1 MYLLIIS
8 LPLMSSIFGS
18 FLGEKLGP
26 KGAGILT
33 SSCIVLTSIL
43 SIICAYEVGICGS
56 PVYLY
61 VSDWINSEMFDANWG
76 FQFDALTVS
85 MLVLV
90 SVVSSLVHIYSTGY
104 MSEDPHQPRF
114 YSYLSLFTFFMI
126 VLVTGDNLVSLFLGW
141 EGVGLC
147 SYLLINFWFTRL
159 QANKAAIKAM
169 VVNRIGD
176 FGFALGIFG
185 LFYMFKSIEFST
197 IFSMIPVMI
206 EYSTEGV
213 TGPILGLSIKTE
225 ITILCLLLFV
235 GAIGK
240 SAQIGLHTWLP
251 DAMEGP
257 TPVSALIHAATM
269 VTAGVFMI
277 IRCSPLYEQS
287 PFALF
292 VITILGASTAFF
304 AATTGLV
311 QNDLK
316 KVIAYS
322 TCSQLGY
329 MVFSCGL
336 STYSVSLFHLLN
348 HGYFKALLF
357 LSAGSVIHA
366 VADQQDMRQLGGL
379 RKFLP
384 FTYSAMLIGSLSLM
398 GFPFL
403 TGFYSKDVI
412 LEIAFASYSVS
423 GSFAHWLGCISAFFT
438 SFYSFRLLYNTF
450 IKDTNIPRS
459 ILEHVHD
466 APLAIGLPLFILA
479 YASIFVGYL
488 TRDMMIGLGTNFWNN
503 SLAISIYGTNSLL
516 DAEFLP
522 YYIKLIPVIFS
533 IVGAGLALYLYHAC
547 PFFLYKLT
555 FHLRPLY
562 IFLSKKWFFDKVYN
576 DYVVPSILAFG
587 YSISFKLLDKGL
599 IEYLGPLGLASLFT
613 RLAATFSR
621 YQTGY
626 IYHYGFSM
634 FLGFAFFL
642 VYFQLASSVLNSD
655 LGSRDLVALIL
666 VLILSV
672 LVVLLIAKDSTEHL
686 FVEKHKTN
694 TSKRG
699 ANF

>member
-1 MYLLIIS
+1 
-8 LPLMSSIFGS
+8 MSSIFGS
-18 FLGEKLGP
+18 FLGERVGP
-26 KGAGILT
+26 KGAGIIT

-43 SIICAYEVGICGS
+43 SIICAYEVGICGA

-61 VSDWINSEMFDANWG
+61 VSDWIHSEMFDANWG

-90 SVVSSLVHIYSTGY
+90 SIVSSLVHIYSTGY

-126 VLVTGDNLVSLFLGW
+126 LLVTGDNLVSLFLGW

-197 IFSMIPVMI
+197 IFSMIPIVVEQNLI
-206 EYSTEGV
+206 
-213 TGPILGLSIKTE
+213 GPILGLNIKTE
-225 ITILCLLLFV
+225 ITIICLLLFV

-292 VITILGASTAFF
+292 VITIMGASTAFF

-336 STYSVSLFHLLN
+336 SNYSVSLFHLLN

-412 LEIAFASYSVS
+412 LEVAFASYSVS
-423 GSFAHWLGCISAFFT
+423 GTFAHWLGCISAFFT

-459 ILEHVHD
+459 IFEHVHD

-522 YYIKLIPVIFS
+522 YYIKLVPVIFS
-533 IVGAGLALYLYHAC
+533 IVGALLALYLYHSC
-547 PFFLYKLT
+547 PFFLYHFT
-555 FHLRPLY
+555 FKVRPLY
-562 IFLSKKWFFDKVYN
+562 IFLNKKWFFDKVYN

-587 YSISFKLLDKGL
+587 YSVSFKLLDKGL
-599 IEYLGPLGLASLFT
+599 IEYLGPLGLANFFT
-613 RLAATFSR
+613 RVSSAFSR

-642 VYFQLASSVLNSD
+642 IYFHTVKSMPSTGSSLLEHID
-655 LGSRDLVALIL
+655 FVALIL

-672 LVVLLIAKDSTEHL
+672 LVVLLVQAKNHSN
-686 FVEKHKTN
+686 HKAA
-694 TSKRG
+694 G
-699 ANF
+699 A